1 MKISKVV
8 VSGLGVTRVDQLAV
22 LAKEYAEK
30 RDYAGA
36 IAIVDS
42 VAKRDAI
49 RADVIYRY
57 AFRVSFPKLVKRFV
71 FNFVDYHSRIWF
83 VLESSKRGKKLL
95 KWLEK

>member
-1 MKISKVV
+1 MRANKVV
-8 VSGLGVTRVDQLAV
+8 VSGLGVSRVDQLAV
-22 LAKEYAEK
+22 LAKEYTDK

-71 FNFVDYHSRIWF
+71 FDFVDYHSHVWF
-83 VLESSKRGKKLL
+83 VLESTKRGKKLL
-95 KWLEK
+95 KWLAD